1 MPDYGQ
7 LKDELFIRSK
17 GTGGSSD
24 KPGIFL
30 FRSGSLR
37 DSTTAVS
44 ASVPNIIAITCSAN
58 TNNTLT
64 KLSGINANAAITIDK
79 GDGGVG
85 ESSIGNDFIIGNFFN
100 KKRKDTRLILR
111 YVSAS
116 FKTGT
121 QTISTLSNKLVSS
134 SQFFNDHLINIPI
147 KNNDDSFTV
156 AYKTVNALNKRASG
170 LLYTASLI
178 DTGNSLSNVSSSLG
192 ENMAIGSTFKIRS
205 GSLLSSS
212 VDVAGKFTITSL
224 NSGSV
229 LDPDFSGT
237 KVQVGGMKV
246 GSSFKIGGSDNL
258 FKFNIIQSGSGPRN
272 KPFYPGTPIFR
283 SQSLSIEFDPDD
295 KTSALISG
303 SGAAKIY
310 LSGSG
315 KIGIGT
321 TNPKSAVDIAGDLT
335 LSDNLIVEGTIT
347 ANAYI
352 VTQSI
357 TTVTSGSTVFGNTS
371 DDRHAFTGSI
381 DLTSGDFGI
390 IHGGSF

>member
-7 LKDELFIRSK
+7 LKDEIFLRPK
-17 GTGGSSD
+17 GTSGGTN
-24 KPGIFL
+24 KPGLFL

-44 ASVPNIIAITCSAN
+44 ASLPNIIAITCSAN
-58 TNNTLT
+58 TNNVLT
-64 KLSGINANAAITIDK
+64 KLSGINAHAAIAIDS
-79 GDGGVG
+79 GGGGIG
-85 ESSIGNDFIIGNFFN
+85 EAVIGQNFTVGNFFN
-100 KKRKDTRLILR
+100 SKKKDTRLVLR

-121 QTISTLSNKLVSS
+121 QTISTLPNKLISS
-134 SQFFNDHLINIPI
+134 SQFFNDHFINVPI

-156 AYKTVNALNKRASG
+156 AYKTVNALNKKASG

-237 KVQVGGMKV
+237 KVQVGGMKI
-246 GSSFKIGGSDNL
+246 GSSFKIGGSDTL
-258 FKFNIIQSGSGPRN
+258 FKYNIIQSGSGIRN
-272 KPFYPGTPIFR
+272 KPLFKGNPIFR

-295 KTSALISG
+295 STSALISG

-315 KIGIGT
+315 RIGIGT
-321 TNPKSAVDIAGDLT
+321 TDPKSAVDIAGDLT

-357 TTVTSGSTVFGNTS
+357 TTVTSGSTIFGNTS